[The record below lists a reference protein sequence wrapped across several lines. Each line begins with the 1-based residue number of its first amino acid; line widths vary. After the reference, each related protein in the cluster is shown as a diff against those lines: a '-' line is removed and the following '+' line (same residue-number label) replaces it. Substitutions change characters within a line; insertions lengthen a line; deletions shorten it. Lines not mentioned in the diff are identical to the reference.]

1 MPNGSKVAQTLGNLY
16 LIINRPVTHQSPKIH
31 PADTRKE
38 RLALAI
44 TYCFDIQ
51 RKLEYACYVLQ
62 QFAPFADP
70 ELARQLLK
78 DDEELCRPKLSW
90 TKREKVAH
98 RIMLE
103 VYGAIHDAHDKAVRD
118 KAKRA
123 GGRAPYP
130 PGRSSVKG
138 RSKAKAK

>member
-1 MPNGSKVAQTLGNLY
+1 MPDGSKVAQALGNLY
-16 LIINRPVTHQSPKIH
+16 LIMNRPVTHQSPKIQ

-38 RLALAI
+38 RLALAT

-62 QFAPFADP
+62 QFAPHADP

-78 DDEELCRPKLSW
+78 DDEELCRPKISW
-90 TKREKVAH
+90 TKREKAAH

-103 VYGAIHDAHDKAVRD
+103 VYAAIHDTHDNTVSS
-118 KAKRA
+118 KAKKAR
-123 GGRAPYP
+123 GRAAYP
-130 PGRSSVKG
+130 PGRQAIKDARG
-138 RSKAKAK
+138 AK